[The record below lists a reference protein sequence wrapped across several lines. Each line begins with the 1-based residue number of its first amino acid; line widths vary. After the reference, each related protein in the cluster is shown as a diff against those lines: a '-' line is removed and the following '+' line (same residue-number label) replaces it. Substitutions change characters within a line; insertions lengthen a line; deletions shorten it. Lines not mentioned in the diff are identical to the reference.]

1 MRERCPVA
9 YSTVMGWSLFR
20 HEDVARVLH
29 DHTTFS
35 NAVSRH
41 RSVPNGMDPPEHT
54 VYRNIIEKYFSLE
67 RIDLFEPFCREIV
80 AELIQSVVA
89 RGNVELMSELA
100 LLAAVRTQ
108 CAFLGWP
115 VKLHGPLIEWTRK
128 NSEAALAQ
136 DQHAL
141 STLAREFQ
149 DFIVDLLEQRRQPGV
164 QPEDD
169 VTAALMQEKVGMQS
183 LSDTEISSILRNWTV
198 GEIGTIAAAI
208 GILVHYL
215 AQHPELQERLRA
227 QPSLLPLA
235 IDEMLRIH
243 GPLIANRR
251 ITTRAVEIG
260 GRAIDAGERISLN
273 WISAN
278 RDDRVFDDAN
288 AFSLD
293 RDPTKNLLYGAGIHV
308 CPGAPLA
315 RMQLRVT
322 LEELLKRSH
331 GIALNPD
338 SLPALAVYPASGFS
352 ALPMR
357 IS

>member
-1 MRERCPVA
+1 
-9 YSTVMGWSLFR
+9 
-20 HEDVARVLH
+20 
-29 DHTTFS
+29 
-35 NAVSRH
+35 
-41 RSVPNGMDPPEHT
+41 MDA
-54 VYRNIIEKYFSLE
+54 
-67 RIDLFEPFCREIV
+67 FEPICRAIV
-80 AELIQSVVA
+80 GDLIQDVLA
-89 RGNVELMSELA
+89 RDDVELMDELA

-115 VKLHGPLIEWTRK
+115 PKLHGPLIEWTRK
-128 NSEAALAQ
+128 NSQAALAQ
-136 DQHAL
+136 DKRAL
-141 STLAREFQ
+141 SSLAREFQ
-149 DFIVDLLEQRRQPGV
+149 DFMVDLLEQRRQTGA

-169 VTAALMQEKVGMQS
+169 VTAALMQEKVGPQS
-183 LSDTEISSILRNWTV
+183 LSDMDISSILRNWTV

-215 AQHPELQERLRA
+215 AQHQELQERLRA

-251 ITTRAVEIG
+251 ITTRPVEIG
-260 GRAIDAGERISLN
+260 GRAIDAGERVSLN

-293 RDPTKNLLYGAGIHV
+293 RDPTNNLLYGAGIHV

-315 RMQLRVT
+315 RMQLRVM
-322 LEELLKRSH
+322 LEELLKRAR
-331 GIALNPD
+331 GIALNTE
-338 SLPALAVYPASGFS
+338 SLPTPAVYPASGFTT
-352 ALPMR
+352 LPMR